1 LAEYVQLYGSVRVDL
16 QPIPLQDRTACRQA
30 EPRGTG
36 TVGYLPAGYLPAR
49 TTRIGAIP
57 AVQTGMEATPL
68 ADGVDSGELEKEMNA
83 SAWTREEH
91 YHFLKALQQY
101 GDARKTMPASEWL
114 QKIADAVGTRSL
126 EETREHIQ
134 EYFQAT
140 NHEGLMPA
148 SLMSMH
154 EQQYNNQPVQIIH
167 PNAIMEC
174 AMPLPIQQP
183 PRLSP
188 ACFARIKA
196 QQQTLLGSYCTA
208 SEWTRE
214 EQIVLEEGLKR
225 FPASQY
231 NNLTRYVKIAA
242 FLPDKTIA
250 DVAKRY
256 KWMVEL
262 QRLNSINFADD
273 SDGRHNELPA
283 SPSESSTLHQPGG
296 GAHFAPNGDKI
307 EVAGAVGGLH
317 ARSTGASS
325 AKGSQSSPHSGQ
337 ETVTSE
343 GGVSRLLDENDALI
357 RAVKG
362 ELTGGDAEGNAP
374 SRGGP
379 AATASSLASDGG
391 AMEKMIR
398 FRSNLSNILN
408 CLAMSSGC
416 MSKMPPL
423 LVKLHPLP
431 FIETSG
437 TRTGGTRVGE
447 APKREPAGRADATG
461 FAAAAAGEQ
470 SAPPPGD
477 AGVAAAASTE
487 PKIVA
492 AEGTAVHGS
501 SRTGG
506 TTASSVSGARV
517 KVKVEA
523 VKVDTE
529 SAQPQVPKPP
539 SSAADASINRK
550 QEAETKVDADASENQ
565 EPPEEKTAS
574 QLKTS
579 RPTRATAK
587 ASPDRRSSTRNTK
600 RKRR

>member
-1 LAEYVQLYGSVRVDL
+1 MAESV
-16 QPIPLQDRTACRQA
+16 AA
-30 EPRGTG
+30 GAAAAASAPRDGG
-36 TVGYLPAGYLPAR
+36 AGE
-49 TTRIGAIP
+49 G
-57 AVQTGMEATPL
+57 
-68 ADGVDSGELEKEMNA
+68 ADGDMETEMNA

-101 GDARKTMPASEWL
+101 GDARKTMPANEWL
-114 QKIADAVGTRSL
+114 QKIAAAVGSRSL

-196 QQQTLLGSYCTA
+196 QQQTLLGSYCAA

-273 SDGRHNELPA
+273 GDGRGSELPA

-296 GAHFAPNGDKI
+296 GGHFTAKAAQNETAPASTASGI
-307 EVAGAVGGLH
+307 HMGEASAQAARSAAVGSGV
-317 ARSTGASS
+317 
-325 AKGSQSSPHSGQ
+325 SGQ

-357 RAVKG
+357 TAVKV
-362 ELTGGDAEGNAP
+362 ELSSGGKGAAKLLAADGDA
-374 SRGGP
+374 
-379 AATASSLASDGG
+379 
-391 AMEKMIR
+391 MERMIR

-408 CLAMSSGC
+408 CLAMSQGC

-431 FIETSG
+431 FIEETIN
-437 TRTGGTRVGE
+437 VV
-447 APKREPAGRADATG
+447 PDATATTASKNTKSEKKTITEVENG
-461 FAAAAAGEQ
+461 EPPVASNGRERAQIDAAAVTSEDAPQ
-470 SAPPPGD
+470 SREDELASRKAPPPPRPPP
-477 AGVAAAASTE
+477 AAA
-487 PKIVA
+487 
-492 AEGTAVHGS
+492 
-501 SRTGG
+501 
-506 TTASSVSGARV
+506 
-517 KVKVEA
+517 
-523 VKVDTE
+523 
-529 SAQPQVPKPP
+529 PP
-539 SSAADASINRK
+539 SKPSA
-550 QEAETKVDADASENQ
+550 
-565 EPPEEKTAS
+565 
-574 QLKTS
+574 
-579 RPTRATAK
+579 
-587 ASPDRRSSTRNTK
+587 DRRSK
-600 RKRR
+600 RKRTARP